1 MTFGAGAP
9 LNANVRG
16 LLSVPFEPTLTFWVI
31 VLSEVVALWI
41 IWRLWRSADHLF
53 FKVALTIVALIPIL
67 GPIIALWI
75 GNFPSSAP
83 RILRD
88 QVRYRTDFYDRWR
101 STLNARDPEN
111 RFQRWRTLLT
121 KHRNEDP

>member
-1 MTFGAGAP
+1 MP
-9 LNANVRG
+9 I
-16 LLSVPFEPTLTFWVI
+16 EPTLTFWV
-31 VLSEVVALWI
+31 VAVSEVVALWI
-41 IWRLWRSADHLF
+41 IWRLWQSADHPF

-75 GNFPSSAP
+75 GNFPNSAP

-88 QVRYRTDFYDRWR
+88 QIRYRTDFYDRWR
-101 STLNARDPEN
+101 GALNARDPET

-121 KHRNEDP
+121 RHRNEDP

>member
-1 MTFGAGAP
+1 
-9 LNANVRG
+9 
-16 LLSVPFEPTLTFWVI
+16 VPIELTPTFWVL

-41 IWRLWRSADHLF
+41 IWMLWRSADHLF

-75 GNFPSSAP
+75 GNFPSKAP
-83 RILRD
+83 PILRD
-88 QVRYRTDFYDRWR
+88 QLRYRTDFYDRWR
-101 STLNARDPEN
+101 DVLNAPGPKS
-111 RFQRWRTLLT
+111 RFQRWRTLMT

>member
-1 MTFGAGAP
+1 M
-9 LNANVRG
+9 
-16 LLSVPFEPTLTFWVI
+16 PFEPTLTFWVI

>member
-1 MTFGAGAP
+1 MGRS
-9 LNANVRG
+9 VIRG
-16 LLSVPFEPTLTFWVI
+16 RRALDNLATL
-31 VLSEVVALWI
+31 ALG
-41 IWRLWRSADHLF
+41 RPHF
-53 FKVALTIVALIPIL
+53 FKVALTILALIPIL

-75 GNFPSSAP
+75 GNFPDSAP

-88 QVRYRTDFYDRWR
+88 QVRTRTDFYDRWR
-101 STLNARDPEN
+101 SVLNARDPEN